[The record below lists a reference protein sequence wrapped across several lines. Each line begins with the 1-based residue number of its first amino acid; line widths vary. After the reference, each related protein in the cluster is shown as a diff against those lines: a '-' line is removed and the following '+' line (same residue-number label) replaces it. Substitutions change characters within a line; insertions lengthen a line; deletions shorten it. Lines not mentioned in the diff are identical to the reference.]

1 MFLFR
6 KENTVWFFY
15 WNDHFLNE
23 ILLITRHQGILF
35 LLVQHY
41 LKGIRAFEKLDIFIS
56 TLFCKTF
63 CQQPLMDNLTDILHR
78 EFLEN
83 DYLNFILCSKN

>member
-41 LKGIRAFEKLDIFIS
+41 LKGIRAFEKLDIFIFQSFLQNVLS
-56 TLFCKTF
+56 TTA
-63 CQQPLMDNLTDILHR
+63 DA
-78 EFLEN
+78 
-83 DYLNFILCSKN
+83 YLDRYYIP